1 MRRTLLGFILL
12 SALGVGP
19 IRSEEEPPPP
29 EPVGTSVREAADS
42 TIFEA
47 ILPGDLVDWAALTVS
62 DNSQSLAL
70 LVERED
76 ETRQVIAWS
85 LGTAGELVDM
95 GAPLPEEV
103 EALIRFPGGDGRG
116 AGVVAAAGGTL
127 LGLNANGQ
135 WEELFKSPLN
145 LYPIRDTR
153 GGRLA
158 AANGLILRSVGRL
171 QALGADP
178 STGALQTTWS
188 LDLPLIVD
196 REWGGLRL
204 DTPPVASVYWAPA
217 GATQLILG
225 PEAHGKR
232 RLRSVRLVPSSQGGM
247 ETLETWNML
256 PTPEDLEESWY
267 VEYNGDLALIVT
279 TVLAEKHGVFEKK
292 KLRLFHLAADRTR
305 SGSGPLLEVMTRS
318 RNWYGTCAGI
328 ADLNGDG
335 LDDLVSAQPKGLGAG
350 SLWVEAY
357 LGKPEGGFEPKAR
370 GSEIEV
376 EEGELCTLA
385 TDIDGDDR
393 VELVVI
399 ENDTL
404 LVFPLVN
411 RADSKV
417 VVDEAPRWRVVF
429 DDIDGRPRPV
439 DLFPSSPSQIL
450 VTGHTEGKRQAVR
463 VVRFH

>member
-1 MRRTLLGFILL
+1 M
-12 SALGVGP
+12 
-19 IRSEEEPPPP
+19 
-29 EPVGTSVREAADS
+29 
-42 TIFEA
+42 
-47 ILPGDLVDWAALTVS
+47 
-62 DNSQSLAL
+62 
-70 LVERED
+70 
-76 ETRQVIAWS
+76 
-85 LGTAGELVDM
+85 
-95 GAPLPEEV
+95 
-103 EALIRFPGGDGRG
+103 
-116 AGVVAAAGGTL
+116 
-127 LGLNANGQ
+127 
-135 WEELFKSPLN
+135 
-145 LYPIRDTR
+145 
-153 GGRLA
+153 
-158 AANGLILRSVGRL
+158 
-171 QALGADP
+171 
-178 STGALQTTWS
+178 
-188 LDLPLIVD
+188 
-196 REWGGLRL
+196 
-204 DTPPVASVYWAPA
+204 AS
-217 GATQLILG
+217 
-225 PEAHGKR
+225 
-232 RLRSVRLVPSSQGGM
+232 
-247 ETLETWNML
+247 
-256 PTPEDLEESWY
+256 
-267 VEYNGDLALIVT
+267 LALIVT

-292 KLRLFHLAADRTR
+292 KLRLFQLAADRTR
-305 SGSGPLLEVMTRS
+305 SGSGPCSEVMTRS
-318 RNWYGTCAGI
+318 RNWYGTCAGV

-357 LGKPEGGFEPKAR
+357 LGTPEGGFEPKAR